1 MIINQLI
8 LVREKENKQ
17 ALKAS
22 KYVIGKYKDKMLI
35 LRQFL
40 DLSLEENFFTG
51 IDKVLVVGMVS
62 KYTYFHHVLG
72 TISIFYTII
81 TTEYLLRYFD
91 RQYLNH
97 KSIDNI

>member
-1 MIINQLI
+1 
-8 LVREKENKQ
+8 
-17 ALKAS
+17 
-22 KYVIGKYKDKMLI
+22 MLI

-72 TISIFYTII
+72 TISIFYNYYNRVSFEVLRSTIF
-81 TTEYLLRYFD
+81 EP
-91 RQYLNH
+91 
-97 KSIDNI
+97 